1 MLNKLAQGQ
10 SLAVLEG
17 TATPYSY
24 KTMAEPGSIRGLK
37 AKKLSAERTTELMQV
52 MKAFTRD
59 WGIAFDVEVTVAP
72 FDPGAR
78 SLARAG
84 FESRPLVARFT
95 PRNFSVHNGRRLS
108 SVMTNP
114 LFLAI
119 AKPLYQAVT
128 ADLKARC
135 IEAFAIKD
143 PVDVKIQLGLKDD
156 IACVV
161 RTDLEGVEALA
172 QVFLAD
178 FRKKGF
184 SLAVR
189 FLENY
194 LKADGDSIELSREAV
209 LEFEEIQDAVQKNID
224 RFKEETFIA
233 PGPKNPASSVVGE
246 ITKDPKATV
255 RNFQDH
261 WVVGFDF
268 NMVQLGSRFLFGSD
282 AERPSGSIAFGPGG
296 SGLTSTGDFLLQRE
310 GTRILVAGAITH
322 VWTDDGYN
330 FDPGKP
336 FHEEAQVL
344 ERHGKAKPFQ
354 WEAKWEEGI
363 LGELQIEN
371 AFSPNATRRWVSF
384 ETNPMS

>member
-1 MLNKLAQGQ
+1 M
-10 SLAVLEG
+10 EG
-17 TATPYSY
+17 
-24 KTMAEPGSIRGLK
+24 
-37 AKKLSAERTTELMQV
+37 
-52 MKAFTRD
+52 
-59 WGIAFDVEVTVAP
+59 
-72 FDPGAR
+72 
-78 SLARAG
+78 
-84 FESRPLVARFT
+84 RFT
-95 PRNFSVHNGRRLS
+95 PRNLSVRLPRGLPLVPS
-108 SVMTNP
+108 SAQFHARVK
-114 LFLAI
+114 A
-119 AKPLYQAVT
+119 LYRAVA

-143 PVDVKIQLGLKDD
+143 PVDVKIQQGLKDD

-194 LKADGDSIELSREAV
+194 LKADGDSIELSREAT
-209 LEFEEIQDAVQKNID
+209 LEFEEIRDAVQKNID

-233 PGPKNPASSVVGE
+233 PGPKNPASSVVEE

-268 NMVQLGSRFLFGSD
+268 NLAQLGISFFFGD
-282 AERPSGSIAFGPGG
+282 HAGRPSGSVAFGPGG
-296 SGLTSTGDFLLQRE
+296 SSLTSTGDFLLQRE
-310 GTRILVAGAITH
+310 GTRILVTGAITH

-330 FDPGKP
+330 FNPGKP
-336 FHEEAQVL
+336 FHEEAQIL
-344 ERHGKAKPFQ
+344 ERHKKAKPFQ
-354 WEAKWEEGI
+354 WKAEWEDGI

-371 AFSPNATRRWVSF
+371 PFTPNATRRWISF
-384 ETNPMS
+384 EVNPLS